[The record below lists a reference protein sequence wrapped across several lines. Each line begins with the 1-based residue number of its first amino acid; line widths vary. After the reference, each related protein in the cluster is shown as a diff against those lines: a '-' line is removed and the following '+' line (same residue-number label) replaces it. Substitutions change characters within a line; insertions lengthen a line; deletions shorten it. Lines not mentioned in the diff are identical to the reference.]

1 MKNNLLKILF
11 IGIILMVSNTYSQ
24 SVSGIVTGEDG
35 IPVPGVNVIVKG
47 TTNGA
52 SSDFDGNYTID
63 NVRQDATLVFSYLG
77 FQTQEVLVAGKATIN
92 VSLITDAQTLDQVV
106 IVGYGQVQNKKTLT
120 TAIATVDAE
129 VIKQLPISQ
138 AEAALQGTVPGV
150 IVQQNSG
157 SPGSPQTVRVRG
169 IGTPNNSDP
178 LYIVDGIQV
187 PSLTFLN
194 PNDIKSQTVLKDAA
208 SSAIYGSRGGNGV
221 VLIETLRG
229 RKGASK
235 PEVTI
240 RGYYGIQSLAN
251 KPDLMNRDEYVQYYN
266 EGVAAAGGN
275 LAAGFRGAFTDA
287 ERQALP
293 DTDWYEE
300 LFDDAPIQD
309 IYASVVGGGEK
320 MSYAVSGGYFGQEG
334 ILGGDNKA
342 EFNRRN
348 IRGHLDGDITDRL
361 GFNVVAQYQNQERYN
376 VSQNNGGAG
385 VGISSFIN
393 ALPPIY
399 PAFDEQDNF
408 FNPGLLGSTP
418 TANGVPLNSLGAV
431 QNPLFSLA
439 LLDSQTVQNIFNL
452 SVALDWKPIDNLKLK
467 ANYGAFSAS
476 IFNRSFVPQ
485 IVQPSQGYDTTNNV
499 FYQEVLNNTIT
510 RQAGSTAEYSFPK
523 LAQKYHYLSVLGGYE
538 VVDTRFD
545 GGPAVR
551 VNGPFSSV
559 NDFDSVNFGL
569 IRPNPDNTIVTAG
582 GSVALGLESYFGK
595 IDYNYNDKYLLSAVI
610 RNDRSSNFGQNKRS
624 GFFPAVS
631 AGWVISEENF
641 LQDSDNINL
650 FKIRGSWGVSGN
662 DGSPRALAYKAAVS
676 NRTNYAGQPTIVL
689 TGLSNPDL
697 KWEEISQLNVGL
709 DINAF
714 NNKLGF
720 TADYYIKETSDIL
733 LQATTPLTTGLNPSV
748 ENTGDIENTGFE
760 FILSWRQ
767 THANGFSWNINM
779 NLGYNENTVTSLGET
794 SFIPAAAIQPQ
805 FQGDAS
811 ITRVGDPIASFF
823 GFVVEGR
830 DALGNLVF
838 ADLDNS
844 GNNKLTPDAG
854 DRTIIGNPNPDFTY
868 GLNLGFDYKG
878 FDFSAF
884 MSGTAGN
891 DIFDATIRYDAVGS
905 NRPASY
911 IEEAVT
917 PRNVAVTTSTNGE
930 QLISDFHVKDGSYV
944 KLKNVT
950 LGYTIPE
957 SATKSIGASS
967 VRVYVSGQNLFTLT
981 EYAGLD
987 PEIGQNNSGSPL
999 NIGIDQGFFPQSRNF
1014 LLGFNFN
1021 F

>member
-1 MKNNLLKILF
+1 MKNNLLKVLF
-11 IGIILMVSNTYSQ
+11 IGVFLMVSNTFSQ
-24 SVSGIVTGEDG
+24 SVSGTVTGADG

-47 TTNGA
+47 TNNGA
-52 SSDFDGNYTID
+52 STDFDGNYTVN
-63 NVRQDATLVFSYLG
+63 NVSEDAILVFSYIG
-77 FQTQEVLVAGKATIN
+77 FLDQEIPVLKKTLIN
-92 VSLITDAQTLDQVV
+92 VSLVADTQALEEVV
-106 IVGYGQVQNKKTLT
+106 ILGYGQVQNKKTLT
-120 TAIATVDAE
+120 TAVSTVDTD

-150 IVQQNSG
+150 VVQQNSG

-169 IGTPNNSDP
+169 IGTPNNSNP
-178 LYIVDGIQV
+178 LYIVDGVQV

-221 VLIETLRG
+221 ILIETLTGKR
-229 RKGASK
+229 GASK
-235 PEVTI
+235 PEVSI
-240 RGYYGIQSLAN
+240 RGYYGFQSLAN

-266 EGVAAAGGN
+266 EGVAAAGSN

-287 ERQALP
+287 ERRALP
-293 DTDWYEE
+293 DTDWYDV
-300 LFDDAPIQD
+300 LFDEAPIQD
-309 IYASVVGGGEK
+309 IYASVVGGGERV
-320 MSYAVSGGYFGQEG
+320 SYAVSGGYFGQEG

-348 IRGHLDGDITDRL
+348 IRGTISGDITDHI
-361 GFNVVAQYQNQERYN
+361 GFNIVAQYQNQERFN

-385 VGISSFIN
+385 VGLSSFIN

-399 PAFDEQDNF
+399 PAYDEQGNF
-408 FNPGLLGSTP
+408 FNPGLQNSTP
-418 TANGVPLNSLGAV
+418 TANGVPINSLGAV

-439 LLDSQTVQNIFNL
+439 LLDSQTVQDILNV
-452 SVALDWKPIDNLKLK
+452 SASLDWEPVDNLILK
-467 ANYGAFSAS
+467 ANYGAFGAS
-476 IFNRSFVPQ
+476 IFNRSFLPLIFQ
-485 IVQPSQGYDTTNNV
+485 TDQEYDTTSNV

-510 RQAGSTAEYSFPK
+510 RQYGGTAEYSFPK

-551 VNGPFSSV
+551 TPGPFFV
-559 NDFDSVNFGL
+559 NDFESVNFGL
-569 IRPNPDNTIVTAG
+569 SVDNNADAVVTAG
-582 GSVALGLESYFGK
+582 VSIPLGLESYFGK
-595 IDYNYNDKYLLSAVI
+595 LDYNYNDKYLFSAVL
-610 RNDRSSNFGQNKRS
+610 RNDKSSNFGPNQRS
-624 GFFPAVS
+624 GWFPAVS
-631 AGWVISEENF
+631 AGWVISEERF
-641 LQDSDNINL
+641 LQDSDKLNL
-650 FKIRGSWGVSGN
+650 LKIRGSWGISGN
-662 DGSPRALAYKAAVS
+662 DGSPRALAYKSSVN
-676 NRTNYAGQPTIVL
+676 NRANYAGQPAIVL

-697 KWEEISQLNVGL
+697 KWEEITQLNIGL

-714 NNKLGF
+714 NNRLGL

-733 LQATTPLTTGLNPSV
+733 LQATTPLTSGLQPSV
-748 ENTGDIENTGFE
+748 ENTGDIENRGFE
-760 FILSWRQ
+760 FIVSWRD
-767 THANGFSWNINM
+767 TYSNGLSWNINL
-779 NLGYNENTVTSLGET
+779 NLGFNENEVTSLGET
-794 SFIPAAAIQPQ
+794 SFIDAAAIQPQ
-805 FQGDAS
+805 FQGFAS
-811 ITRVGDPIASFF
+811 RTRVGDPIASFF

-830 DALGNLVF
+830 DAAGNLVF

-844 GNNKLTPDAG
+844 GNNKLTPDSG

-868 GLNLGFDYKG
+868 GLNLGFGYKG

-891 DIFDATIRYDAVGS
+891 DIFDATIRYDAVGT
-905 NRPASY
+905 NRPSSY
-911 IEEAVT
+911 IQESIT
-917 PRNVAVTTSTNGE
+917 PRNIAATTSTNGE
-930 QLISDFHVKDGSYV
+930 QLISDFHVKDGSFV

-957 SATKSIGASS
+957 SATKVIGASS

-981 EYAGLD
+981 EYTGLD
-987 PEIGQNNSGSPL
+987 PEIGQNNLGSPL
-999 NIGIDQGFFPQSRNF
+999 NIGVDQGFFPQSRNF

>member
-11 IGIILMVSNTYSQ
+11 IGIVLMVSNTYSQ

-52 SSDFDGNYTID
+52 STDFDGNYSVND
-63 NVRQDATLVFSYLG
+63 VSKDAILVFSYLG
-77 FQTQEVLVAGKATIN
+77 FQTQEIPVSGKTTIN
-92 VSLITDAQTLDQVV
+92 VSLLSDSQALDEVV
-106 IVGYGQVQNKKTLT
+106 ILGYGQVQNKKTLT
-120 TAIATVDAE
+120 TAIATVDPD

-138 AEAALQGTVPGV
+138 AESALQGTVPGV
-150 IVQQNSG
+150 VVQQNSG

-178 LYIVDGIQV
+178 LYIVDGVQV

-229 RKGASK
+229 KKRSSK
-235 PEVTI
+235 PEVSI

-251 KPDLMNRDEYVQYYN
+251 KPDLMNRDQYVQYYN

-275 LAAGFRGAFTDA
+275 LAAGFRGEFTDA

-293 DTDWYEE
+293 DTDWYDV
-300 LFDDAPIQD
+300 LFNDAPIQD

-320 MSYAVSGGYFGQEG
+320 VAYAVSGGHFGQEG

-348 IRGHLDGDITDRL
+348 IRGAFDGDITDRL
-361 GFNVVAQYQNQERYN
+361 SFNVVAQYQKQERYN

-399 PAFDEQDNF
+399 PAYDEQGNF
-408 FNPGLLGSTP
+408 FNPGLQNSSP

-439 LLDSQTVQNIFNL
+439 LLDSQTVQDILNL
-452 SVALDWKPIDNLKLK
+452 SVSLDWKPIDNLKIK
-467 ANYGAFSAS
+467 GNYGAFSAS
-476 IFNRSFVPQ
+476 IFNRSFLPLILQ
-485 IVQPSQGYDTTNNV
+485 ENQEYDTTTNV
-499 FYQEVLNNTIT
+499 FYQEVLNKGIT
-510 RQAGSTAEYSFPK
+510 RQYGGTAEYSFPK
-523 LAQKYHYLSVLGGYE
+523 LAQKYHYLSALAGYE
-538 VVDTRFD
+538 VVDTKFI
-545 GGPAVR
+545 GGPTVR
-551 VNGPFSSV
+551 TPGPFFV
-559 NDFDSVNFGL
+559 NDFESVNFAL
-569 IRPNPDNTIVTAG
+569 SVENNADATITAG
-582 GSVALGLESYFGK
+582 SSIPLGLQSYFGK
-595 IDYNYNDKYLLSAVI
+595 VDYNYNDKYLLSAVI
-610 RNDRSSNFGQNKRS
+610 RNDQSSNFGPNKRS
-624 GFFPAVS
+624 GWFPAVS
-631 AGWVISEENF
+631 AGWVISEERF
-641 LQDSDNINL
+641 LEDSNNVNL
-650 FKIRGSWGVSGN
+650 LKIRGSWGVSGN
-662 DGSPRALAYKAAVS
+662 DGSPRALAYKASVN
-676 NRTNYAGQPTIVL
+676 NRSAYAGQPAIVL
-689 TGLSNPDL
+689 TGLSNPNL
-697 KWEEISQLNVGL
+697 QWEEITQLNVGL

-720 TADYYIKETSDIL
+720 TADYYVKETSGIL
-733 LQATTPLTTGLNPSV
+733 LQATTPLTSGVNPSV
-748 ENTGDIENTGFE
+748 ENTGDIENKGYE
-760 FILSWRQ
+760 FIVSWRD
-767 THANGFSWNINM
+767 TYASGFSWNASV
-779 NLGYNENTVTSLGET
+779 NLGFNENEVTSLGET
-794 SFIPAAAIQPQ
+794 SFIDNAQAQQ
-805 FQGDAS
+805 FQGTIS
-811 ITRVGDPIASFF
+811 RTRVGDPIASFF

-830 DALGNLVF
+830 DAAGNLIF
-838 ADLDNS
+838 ADMDGS
-844 GNNKLTPDAG
+844 GNNKLTPDAD
-854 DRTIIGNPNPDFTY
+854 DRTIIGNPNPDFTF
-868 GLNLGFDYKG
+868 GVNLGFDYKG
-878 FDFSAF
+878 LDFSAF
-884 MSGTAGN
+884 MSGTVGN
-891 DIFDATIRYDAVGS
+891 DIFDATIRYDAVGT
-905 NRPASY
+905 NRPSSY
-911 IEEAVT
+911 IEESDT
-917 PRNVAVTTSTNGE
+917 PRNIAATTSTNGE
-930 QLISDFHVKDGSYV
+930 QLISDFHVKDGSYM

-957 SATKSIGASS
+957 SAVKSIGASS

-981 EYAGLD
+981 KYSGLD
-987 PEIGQNNSGSPL
+987 PEIGQNNSASPL